1 MQYKVGMKQ
10 TIKMLEQHRAIEVYV
25 AQDAD
30 PSMKE
35 RIVQLCKRSGV
46 PIKWCDTMRSLGE
59 ICSIDVGAVTA
70 ALVRNE
76 E

>member
-30 PSMKE
+30 PTMLE
-35 RIVQLCKRSGV
+35 RIVRMCERSGV
-46 PIKWCDTMRSLGE
+46 PVKRSDSMKSLGVL
-59 ICSIDVGAVTA
+59 CGIDVGAATA
-70 ALVRNE
+70 ALIHE
-76 E
+76 EE